1 MGPERNRRGPARQ
14 PGAAAPDARVR
25 VIAST
30 AMTAGD
36 AGRRWTLDG
45 ARAVLG
51 DVRARTERAVREAE
65 VLLRERED
73 ADPSRSGAIDAGIQA
88 IVSRWAREIEA
99 LGAEAKGAWLVDFDT
114 GSGCYCW
121 RWPEPE
127 LTWFHSHDEGFAGR
141 TRIH

>member
-1 MGPERNRRGPARQ
+1 MAAR
-14 PGAAAPDARVR
+14 
-25 VIAST
+25 
-30 AMTAGD
+30 D
-36 AGRRWTLDG
+36 AGRCWTLDG

-51 DVRARTERAVREAE
+51 DVRERTERAVREAE
-65 VLLRERED
+65 ALLLERKD
-73 ADPSRSGAIDAGIQA
+73 ADPPRCRAIDTCIQA

-114 GSGCYCW
+114 GSGSYCW

-127 LTWFHSHDEGFAGR
+127 LAWFHSPDEGFAGR